1 MPYVHGI
8 LKRHPDR
15 DMDFTH
21 FLVFVMTVVIADDLF
36 IETASMY
43 MVKYYFK

>member
-1 MPYVHGI
+1 MAFLRDI
-8 LKRHPDR
+8 LT

-36 IETASMY
+36 NETASTY
-43 MVKYYFK
+43 VVKYYFK